1 MIELTLRNFQS
12 HNHSEIQIPAGIT
25 AILGDNDSGKTAV
38 VRALRWLLWNRP
50 SGESFRSHWGGP
62 TEVLLKTDHGWIS
75 RIRDDKRNV
84 YVING
89 QVLNAVKLQVPRE
102 ISDFFKVDRIN
113 FQFQSD
119 PPFLLGSSPGER
131 ANYIQKITRMN
142 VIFIAEDLLRQKIKR
157 LNADI
162 VHLKSQA
169 EALSTELSRY
179 PDLPQIYN
187 EIQRLKR
194 KEEKLEKL
202 KQSLNNLTQRIEDHY
217 KIQYEIQTLKVYMK
231 LSKRINR
238 LDQKISQKED
248 LIQRYNRIKGTL
260 SEFRRVLADLN
271 NTKTILDQL
280 KARWNEILPEVCPI
294 CGRPL
299 NSSIYPKM

>member
-1 MIELTLRNFQS
+1 MKIVLRNFQS
-12 HNHSEIQIPAGIT
+12 HNHSEIQIPTGIT
-25 AILGDNDSGKTAV
+25 ALLGDNDSGKTAV

-50 SGESFRSHWGGP
+50 SGESFRSHWGGS
-62 TEVLLKTDHGWIS
+62 TEVSLETDRGWIS

-84 YVING
+84 YVVNG
-89 QVLNAVKLQVPRE
+89 QTLNAIKLQVPRE
-102 ISDFFKVDRIN
+102 VSDFFKVDHIN

-162 VHLKSQA
+162 VRWKSQA
-169 EALSTELSRY
+169 EELSTELSRY
-179 PDLPQIYN
+179 PDLPSIYD
-187 EIQRLKR
+187 EIQELRQ
-194 KEEKLEKL
+194 KEEELEKL
-202 KQSLNNLTQRIEDHY
+202 KQSLTNLTQKIEDYY
-217 KIQYEIQTLKVYMK
+217 KIQSEIKTLKVYMR
-231 LSKRINR
+231 LSKRINI
-238 LDQKISQKED
+238 LDRKISQKED
-248 LIQRYNRIKGTL
+248 LIQRYNRLRGTL
-260 SEFRRVLADLN
+260 SEFRGVLSDLN
-271 NTKTILDQL
+271 KTKTTLDQL

-299 NSSIYPKM
+299 NLNICPKM